1 MFALV
6 VAFAAALTVSQRAAV
21 DALVT
26 ATMKTEHIAGA
37 TVAISIDGNV
47 AYRKAFGFSDISSK
61 APATT
66 DTVYPIGSISKQFT
80 AACVLLLAQDGK
92 LSIDDPLSLY
102 VPGLPW
108 ADRVTLRHL
117 LDQESGIV
125 DFRFGVTDYT
135 GSLAQSAVIDRLKK
149 TDLLFPP
156 GSKYEYSNSNYYLL
170 GMVVEKASGQTYEE
184 FLRERVLA
192 PAHLTSTYY
201 NSASAAIPALAHGSN
216 ATGDGPQPV
225 APENADWAFAAG
237 ALASTVSDVI
247 RWDEALRGGK
257 VLGPASL
264 AEMFAP
270 GTLDNGS
277 PTDYAFGWVVVKHDG
292 VPEIWH
298 NGEVT
303 GFHAMNA
310 TYPDQR
316 TDVVVLTNT
325 GGTAAAD
332 ELAVRIFDALHP
344 FVPSQSDRAASG
356 RAKEWLGRIERG
368 DVDRTQ
374 ITDQLG
380 AVLTDAVVKSAGGML
395 RSYGTLR
402 SLDLISVDED
412 ASGRSYSFKAAFSKK
427 TVTWIMGIDALG
439 KISSLY
445 FHV

>member
-1 MFALV
+1 
-6 VAFAAALTVSQRAAV
+6 
-21 DALVT
+21 
-26 ATMKTEHIAGA
+26 
-37 TVAISIDGNV
+37 
-47 AYRKAFGFSDISSK
+47 
-61 APATT
+61 
-66 DTVYPIGSISKQFT
+66 
-80 AACVLLLAQDGK
+80 
-92 LSIDDPLSLY
+92 
-102 VPGLPW
+102 
-108 ADRVTLRHL
+108 
-117 LDQESGIV
+117 
-125 DFRFGVTDYT
+125 
-135 GSLAQSAVIDRLKK
+135 
-149 TDLLFPP
+149 
-156 GSKYEYSNSNYYLL
+156 
-170 GMVVEKASGQTYEE
+170 
-184 FLRERVLA
+184 
-192 PAHLTSTYY
+192 
-201 NSASAAIPALAHGSN
+201 
-216 ATGDGPQPV
+216 
-225 APENADWAFAAG
+225 
-237 ALASTVSDVI
+237 
-247 RWDEALRGGK
+247 
-257 VLGPASL
+257 
-264 AEMFAP
+264 
-270 GTLDNGS
+270 
-277 PTDYAFGWVVVKHDG
+277 
-292 VPEIWH
+292 
-298 NGEVT
+298 
-303 GFHAMNA
+303 MNA